1 MNKMYPLILK
11 APLKDYIWGGTK
23 LKDEYGFKSELER
36 VAEAWVVSC
45 HEDGKCE
52 VINGEMAGKTLNEVL
67 DIWGKDALGDICEG
81 FDSFPILV
89 KLIDAKDRLSVQV
102 HPSDEY
108 ARKNEGDNGKTEMWY
123 VVDCDEGAKLVYG
136 FNRSITKD
144 EFSRK
149 ISDNTL
155 DEVLNYVNVH
165 KGDIFFIKS
174 GTVHAIGKGILIA
187 EIQENSNVTYRVS
200 DYGRLGADGKPR
212 ALHIDKAVEV
222 ASLEPSSVPYGN
234 VGSTEVIDG
243 GKATVR
249 ELASCEYFTAK
260 AIKLDGAEISI
271 PSGKGFASL
280 VVLEGEVTLVC
291 CGESYNLKKG
301 GSVFIPA
308 GIDFKVSGCCEV
320 LYAGA

>member
-1 MNKMYPLILK
+1 MYPLILK

-23 LKDEYGFKSELER
+23 LRDEFGFMSELER

-52 VINGEMAGKTLNEVL
+52 VLNGEMAGKTLSEVL
-67 DIWGKDALGDICEG
+67 NIWGKTALGDICEG

-89 KLIDAKDRLSVQV
+89 KLIDARDRLSVQV
-102 HPSDEY
+102 HPSDDY
-108 ARKNEGDNGKTEMWY
+108 ARRVEGDNGKTEMWY

-136 FNRSITKD
+136 FNRAITKD
-144 EFSRK
+144 EFSRRIK
-149 ISDNTL
+149 DNTL

-222 ASLEPSSVPYGN
+222 ASLEPSNVPYGD
-234 VGSTEVIDG
+234 VGSTELSKDG
-243 GKATVR
+243 KVSIR

-260 AIKLDGAEISI
+260 AIRLDNAEITV
-271 PSGKGFASL
+271 PAGKGFASL
-280 VVLEGEVTLVC
+280 VVLNGEVTLDC
-291 CGESYNLKKG
+291 CGEGYSLKKG
-301 GSVFIPA
+301 ESVFIPA
-308 GIDFKVSGCCEV
+308 GLDFKVGGSCEL

>member
-1 MNKMYPLILK
+1 MYPLILK

-23 LKDEYGFKSELER
+23 LRDEFGFMSELER

-52 VINGEMAGKTLNEVL
+52 VLNGEMAGKTLSEVL
-67 DIWGKDALGDICEG
+67 NIWGKTALGDICEG

-89 KLIDAKDRLSVQV
+89 KLIDARDRLSVQV
-102 HPSDEY
+102 HPSDDY
-108 ARKNEGDNGKTEMWY
+108 ARRVEGDNGKTEMWY

-136 FNRSITKD
+136 FNRAITKD
-144 EFSRK
+144 EFSRRIK
-149 ISDNTL
+149 DNTL

-222 ASLEPSSVPYGN
+222 ASLEPSSVPYGD
-234 VGSTEVIDG
+234 VGSTELSKDG
-243 GKATVR
+243 KLSIR

-260 AIKLDGAEISI
+260 AIRLDDAEITV
-271 PSGKGFASL
+271 PAGKGFASL
-280 VVLEGEVTLVC
+280 VVLNGEVTLDC
-291 CGESYNLKKG
+291 CGEGYSLKKG
-301 GSVFIPA
+301 ESVFIPA
-308 GIDFKVSGCCEV
+308 GLDFKVGGSCEL

>member
-1 MNKMYPLILK
+1 MNTMYPLILK

-23 LKDEYGFKSELER
+23 LKDEFGFESELER
-36 VAEAWVVSC
+36 VAEAWVISC
-45 HEDGKCE
+45 HEDGKCM
-52 VINGEMAGKTLNEVL
+52 VINGEMAGKTLKEVL
-67 DIWGKDALGDICEG
+67 DIWGKVALGEICEG

-123 VVDCDEGAKLVYG
+123 VVECDEGAKLVYG
-136 FNRSITKD
+136 FKRSITKD
-144 EFSRK
+144 EFSRRIK
-149 ISDNTL
+149 DNTL

-165 KGDIFFIKS
+165 KGNIFFIKS

-187 EIQENSNVTYRVS
+187 EIQENSNITYRVS

-234 VGSTEVIDG
+234 VGSIKALEN
-243 GKATVR
+243 GKASIR
-249 ELASCEYFTAK
+249 ELANCEYFTAR
-260 AIKLDGAEISI
+260 AIKLDGAEITI
-271 PSGKGFASL
+271 PAGKGFASL
-280 VVLEGEVTLVC
+280 VVLNGEVNLES
-291 CGESYNLKKG
+291 CGESYSLAKG

-308 GIDFKVSGCCEV
+308 GADFKVSGSCEL

>member
-11 APLKDYIWGGTK
+11 APLKDYIWGGNK

-52 VINGEMAGKTLNEVL
+52 VTNGEMAGKTLNEVL
-67 DIWGKDALGDICEG
+67 DIWGSDALGNICEG

-102 HPSDEY
+102 HPSDDY

-123 VVDCDEGAKLVYG
+123 VVDCEEGAKLVYG

-144 EFSRK
+144 EFSRR

-155 DEVLNYVNVH
+155 DEVLNYVNVNN
-165 KGDIFFIKS
+165 GDIFFIKS
-174 GTVHAIGKGILIA
+174 GTVHAIGNGILIA

-222 ASLEPSSVPYGN
+222 ASLDPSSVPYGD
-234 VGSTEVIDG
+234 VGSTEMLED
-243 GKATVR
+243 GKASIR

-260 AIKLDGAEISI
+260 AIKLDGAEITISA
-271 PSGKGFASL
+271 GKGFASL
-280 VVLEGEVTLVC
+280 VVLDGDVTLDC
-291 CGESYNLKKG
+291 CGESYSLKKG

-308 GIDFKVSGCCEV
+308 GIDFKVGGNCEL

>member
-67 DIWGKDALGDICEG
+67 DIWGKDALGDICDG

-123 VVDCDEGAKLVYG
+123 VVDCDEGAKLLYG

-200 DYGRLGADGKPR
+200 D
-212 ALHIDKAVEV
+212 
-222 ASLEPSSVPYGN
+222 
-234 VGSTEVIDG
+234 
-243 GKATVR
+243 
-249 ELASCEYFTAK
+249 
-260 AIKLDGAEISI
+260 
-271 PSGKGFASL
+271 
-280 VVLEGEVTLVC
+280 
-291 CGESYNLKKG
+291 
-301 GSVFIPA
+301 
-308 GIDFKVSGCCEV
+308 
-320 LYAGA
+320 

>member
-1 MNKMYPLILK
+1 MYPLILK

-23 LKDEYGFKSELER
+23 LKDEFGFKSELER

-45 HEDGKCE
+45 HEDGKC
-52 VINGEMAGKTLNEVL
+52 VVTNGEMAGKTLTEVL
-67 DIWGKDALGDICEG
+67 DIWGKAALGDICEG

-136 FNRSITKD
+136 FNRAITKE

-149 ISDNTL
+149 IQDNTI

-200 DYGRLGADGKPR
+200 DYGRLGVDGKPR

-222 ASLEPSSVPYGN
+222 ASLEPSSVPYGD
-234 VGSTEVIDG
+234 VGSTALSKDG
-243 GKATVR
+243 KVAIR

-260 AIKLDGAEISI
+260 AIRLDGVEITV
-271 PSGKGFASL
+271 PAGKGFASL
-280 VVLEGEVTLVC
+280 VVLDGEVKLVC
-291 CGESYNLKKG
+291 CGENYSLKKG

-308 GIDFKVSGCCEV
+308 GIDFKVGGSCEL